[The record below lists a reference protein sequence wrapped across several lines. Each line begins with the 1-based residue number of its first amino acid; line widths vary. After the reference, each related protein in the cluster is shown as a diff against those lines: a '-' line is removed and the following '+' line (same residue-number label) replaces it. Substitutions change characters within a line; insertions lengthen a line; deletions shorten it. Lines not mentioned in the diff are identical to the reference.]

1 MFIKFKNERVVNLDN
16 VSTIKIV
23 NGSNGDYKRVIFN
36 LDYGITISK
45 NKIIPDYVYWNVIDE
60 SEFDTIQDIFNVTLE
75 DNWINISDTEIIN
88 INKVSSI
95 VERPS
100 ENRVIFNF
108 NFSISQPSMQNRLT
122 SSFVFVDFDS
132 ENEYEDF
139 LEDLYENMI
148 DIEEG

>member
-23 NGSNGDYKRVIFN
+23 EGSNGNYKRVIFN
-36 LDYGITISK
+36 LNYGITISK
-45 NKIIPDYVYWNVIDE
+45 NKIIPDYVYWNVVDE
-60 SEFDTIQDIFNVTLE
+60 DEFDTIQDMLYTTLE
-75 DNWINISDTEIIN
+75 SNWIDISKTEIIN

-95 VERPS
+95 VERPN
-100 ENRVIFNF
+100 ENRIIFNF
-108 NFSISQPSMQNRLT
+108 NFSISQPSIQNRLT

-132 ENEYEDF
+132 EEEYKEF
-139 LEDLYENMI
+139 LRDLYENMI